1 MYTST
6 SEAYTVSNVPAF
18 LTKLWALVESPLTDE
33 LICWDESGQSFHV
46 KDQARFAKEILPLYF
61 KHNNIASFIRQ
72 LNMYG
77 FRKVLNTDA
86 ANLKLDKDDMEFAHQ
101 FFVKGQEHLLDFI
114 KRKVPSSKSGGA
126 GGDEAV
132 KIEDVSSVLSQVNSV
147 KSRQDTMTVKL
158 ESLKLENEVL
168 WREVAT
174 LRQMHMKQQ
183 QIVNKL
189 IQFLV
194 SVVGNKRSSLSGGLK
209 RKGPL
214 MLAAAADSPLPAKIP
229 RDESTDKL
237 YQVQSPASS
246 PVSELDQSGTA
257 AGASCGVGQ
266 GGGMLIDDVT
276 DLLATATDNIPST
289 AQPATGALVGE
300 GLEPLAILDA
310 DYPASLE
317 LTDVLDDTDVVA
329 PVAVV
334 DMLPI
339 SASSHTGTDTGTGAG
354 TAAPVLT
361 STALATTESRGPRT
375 DLASHIDSTYSQLTG
390 LRELLAMSPQ
400 INIDSSMMLELFG
413 ILDSNI
419 PSTLCAGDET
429 SDWSRSVDGTPAE
442 TETKHGAIVGNE
454 LVLAD
459 DLSSS
464 LYDPTEL
471 ESYPSM
477 FETDLTD
484 CLSSPVSDH
493 PSCDILDDLYLATP
507 KPPPTTLSVAMTAAA
522 GRAKTAS
529 SNTMEDID

>member
-6 SEAYTVSNVPAF
+6 SEAYTVNNVPAF

-77 FRKVLNTDA
+77 FRKVLNTEA

-101 FFVKGQEHLLDFI
+101 FFVKGQEHLLDYI
-114 KRKVPSSKSGGA
+114 KRKVPSAKSGGGL

-214 MLAAAADSPLPAKIP
+214 MLAAATNSPSPAKIP
-229 RDESTDKL
+229 RDESADKL

-246 PVSELDQSGTA
+246 PVSELDQSGPA
-257 AGASCGVGQ
+257 AGASCGVAQ

-276 DLLATATDNIPST
+276 DLLATAADSIPST
-289 AQPATGALVGE
+289 QQPPTSALGQADS
-300 GLEPLAILDA
+300 LEPLAILDA

-317 LTDVLDDTDVVA
+317 LTDVLEDSDVVA
-329 PVAVV
+329 PVAIV
-334 DMLPI
+334 DMLR
-339 SASSHTGTDTGTGAG
+339 TTDNALSDNNATTT
-354 TAAPVLT
+354 TAALT
-361 STALATTESRGPRT
+361 TTTLATTDARGPRT
-375 DLASHIDSTYSQLTG
+375 DLSNHIDSTYSQLTG

-413 ILDSNI
+413 LLDSNI
-419 PSTLCAGDET
+419 PSTLCAGDEA
-429 SDWSRSVDGTPAE
+429 SDWNHSVDGTAAQSE
-442 TETKHGAIVGNE
+442 TNHGAIVGNE

-459 DLSSS
+459 DFSTS
-464 LYDPTEL
+464 LYDPNDL

-477 FETDLTD
+477 FESDLTD

-507 KPPPTTLSVAMTAAA
+507 KPPPSTLSVATTAAA
-522 GRAKTAS
+522 GRAKTDN
-529 SNTMEDID
+529 NTMEDID